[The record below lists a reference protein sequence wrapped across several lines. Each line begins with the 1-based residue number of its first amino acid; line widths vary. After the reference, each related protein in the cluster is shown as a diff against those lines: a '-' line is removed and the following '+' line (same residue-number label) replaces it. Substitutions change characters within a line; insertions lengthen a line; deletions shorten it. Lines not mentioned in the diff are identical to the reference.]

1 MSASPYNL
9 THLAPRLTQE
19 HDVLIDR
26 RANAGFEYPPVTVR
40 FDSGGKVEDRTISG
54 ADMSLFVQN
63 AIACANAFRMNVPV
77 GSDGFNLAR
86 QDSKNCG
93 AFQSFLKSDPRAAK
107 AKEVLTNAGLL
118 RADAEV
124 GGGIEGGLWLPY
136 QLTAIS
142 GRVLTQP
149 MPPLNARK
157 LFPVDSEAGIGAQ
170 QFAVRRT
177 NARARAAWSGA
188 AAQTPIPDTHLNQNE
203 IKTNIRYGI
212 SAFKTTIFDLNSANF
227 GNFLLQD
234 NGIRGTV
241 RGLAELE
248 NYTCWN
254 GDTQVN
260 LFGVLN
266 HPYLPRTI
274 SSVTTSST
282 AQEIADAILAAI
294 NAVYTSNYTTF
305 MPTDVAMS
313 PKLKAYLMGR
323 SMVIGSTGVA
333 QSVMEYVAKNNVAGI
348 PLERFVA
355 VQELTSVGSGGE
367 EGMFIY
373 AKDPDAVR
381 IISTGGP
388 QSLPVQ
394 FSGVDVTQIFY
405 QGIGGLNMYNPANN
419 ALALF
424 DLR

>member
-1 MSASPYNL
+1 MTASPY
-9 THLAPRLTQE
+9 TFSQIAPRLTSE
-19 HDVLIDR
+19 HDTLIER
-26 RANAGFEYPPVTVR
+26 RANAGFGYEPVTVR
-40 FDSGGKVEDRTISG
+40 FDSGGKVEDRTITG
-54 ADMSLFVQN
+54 ADMDLFVQN
-63 AIACANAFRMNVPV
+63 ALQCAHAFKQNVPQD
-77 GSDGFNLAR
+77 SDAFNLAR
-86 QDSKNCG
+86 HDSKGCG

-107 AKEVLTNAGLL
+107 ARAALTKAGLFH
-118 RADAEV
+118 ADADV

-142 GRVLTQP
+142 GRVLAQP
-149 MPPLNARK
+149 MPPMNARK

-212 SAFKTTIFDLNSANF
+212 AAFKTTIFDLNSANF

-254 GDTQVN
+254 GDSQVN
-260 LFGVLN
+260 LFGVLS

-274 SSVTTSST
+274 SSVTTAST
-282 AQEIADAILAAI
+282 SQEIADAILRAI
-294 NAVYTSNYTTF
+294 NDVFTSNFTTF

-313 PKLKAYLMGR
+313 PKLKAYLMGKA
-323 SMVIGSTGVA
+323 MVIGSTGVA
-333 QSVMEYVAKNNVAGI
+333 QSVMEYVAKNNVAQI
-348 PLERFVA
+348 PLEKFVA

-394 FSGVDVTQIFY
+394 FTGADVTQIFY

-419 ALALF
+419 ALAFF

>member
-1 MSASPYNL
+1 MTASPYQFSL
-9 THLAPRLTQE
+9 LAPRLTPE
-19 HDVLIDR
+19 YDVLIEQR
-26 RANAGFEYPPVTVR
+26 QNAGIGYSPVTVR
-40 FDSGGKVEDRTISG
+40 FDSGGKVEDRTLSG
-54 ADMSLFVQN
+54 ADIDLFVQN
-63 AIACANAFRMNVPV
+63 AVRCGQTFRSYAPQ
-77 GSDGFNLAR
+77 GSDVFERAHN
-86 QDSKNCG
+86 DSKNSG

-107 AKEVLTNAGLL
+107 ARDVLTKNGLL
-118 RADAEV
+118 RADADV

-142 GRVLTQP
+142 GRVLAQP

-212 SAFKTTIFDLNSANF
+212 AAFKTTIFDLASANF

-260 LFGVLN
+260 LFGVLS

-282 AQEIADAILAAI
+282 PQEIADAILAAI
-294 NAVYTSNYTTF
+294 NAVYTSNFTTF

-313 PKLKAYLMGR
+313 PKLKAYLMGKA
-323 SMVIGSTGVA
+323 MVIGSTGVA
-333 QSVMEYVAKNNVAGI
+333 QSVMEYVAKNNVAQI
-348 PLERFVA
+348 PLEKFVA

-394 FSGVDVTQIFY
+394 FTGVDVTQIFY

>member
-1 MSASPYNL
+1 MSASPYTL
-9 THLAPRLTQE
+9 THIAPRLTQE
-19 HDVLIDR
+19 HDVLIER
-26 RANAGFEYPPVTVR
+26 RANAGFEYAPVTVR
-40 FDSGGKVEDRTISG
+40 SDSNGKVVDRTLTG
-54 ADMSLFVQN
+54 AEIDLFVQN
-63 AIACANAFRMNVPV
+63 SLQCAYTFKNYAPP
-77 GSDGFNLAR
+77 GSDIYNRAR
-86 QDSKNCG
+86 QDSAGCG
-93 AFQSFLKSDPRAAK
+93 TFQTFAVSDPRAIRAK
-107 AKEVLTNAGLL
+107 SVLTNAGLL
-118 RADAEV
+118 RADADV

-142 GRVLTQP
+142 GKVLQQP

-170 QFAVRRT
+170 EFAVRRT
-177 NARARAAWSGA
+177 NVRARAAWSGA

-203 IKTNIRYGI
+203 IKTKIRYGI
-212 SAFKTTIFDLNSANF
+212 SAFKTTIFDLASANF

-254 GDTQVN
+254 GDSQVG
-260 LFGVLN
+260 LFGVLS

-282 AQEIADAILAAI
+282 SQEIANAILAAI
-294 NAVYTSNYTTF
+294 NAVYTSNFTTF

-313 PKLKAYLMGR
+313 PKLKAYLMGKA
-323 SMVIGSTGVA
+323 MVIGSTGVA
-333 QSVMEYVAKNNVAGI
+333 QSVMEYVAKNNVAQI
-348 PLERFVA
+348 PLEKFVA
-355 VQELTSVGSGGE
+355 VQELTAVGPAGE

-394 FSGVDVTQIFY
+394 FTGVDVTQIFY